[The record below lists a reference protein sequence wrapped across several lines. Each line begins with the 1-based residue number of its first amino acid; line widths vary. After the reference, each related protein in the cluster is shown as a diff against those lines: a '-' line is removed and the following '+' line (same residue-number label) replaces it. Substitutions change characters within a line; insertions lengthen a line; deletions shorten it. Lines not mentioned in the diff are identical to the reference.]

1 MRRRIGIFVCSVLAG
16 VMATGCMM
24 IPEVLQVD
32 TAEVAQTGM
41 PDHEP
46 VMTMAWWSLT
56 YEMPN
61 PEKLPV
67 KVQFQCL
74 KGLE

>member
-16 VMATGCMM
+16 VMVTGCMM

-41 PDHEP
+41 TDHEP

>member
-16 VMATGCMM
+16 LAVAGCMV
-24 IPEVLQVD
+24 IPEIQQVD
-32 TAEVAQTGM
+32 TADVAELS
-41 PDHEP
+41 EP
-46 VMTMAWWSLT
+46 VKTMAWWSLT
-56 YEMPN
+56 CEMPN

-67 KVQFQCL
+67 KVRFQYL

>member
-16 VMATGCMM
+16 VMASGCMM
-24 IPEVLQVD
+24 IPEVLQAD
-32 TAEVAQTGM
+32 TEDVAEAGLLDQ
-41 PDHEP
+41 EP
-46 VMTMAWWSLT
+46 VMTVAWWSLT
-56 YEMPN
+56 CEMPN

-67 KVQFQCL
+67 KVQFQWL